1 LPFGTDPAQIG
12 EAIATTTISACFKIS
27 STGSVIEQVSHVADS
42 RTLSPRQ
49 GLRISVAIRD
59 GAIRGRATPTLALMA
74 FASPR
79 PELSSPE
86 AVANATFSTARK
98 GFDPHEVQEFL
109 RQVAGEISRLQE
121 RQRILERELD
131 SRLDARPAD
140 LDEDT
145 VTRLLG
151 EEATRILQTARESGN
166 QIKAR
171 AEESAARLLREST
184 EEAQRQREEADREAA
199 RRRSDAVADAEAELA
214 MAKQQGR
221 EMVEEARAYRERV
234 LGELARRRE
243 LARQQIEQLVHG
255 RDRLLEAF
263 ERARMVAIDVVAE
276 ISPLGSPEEYADFE
290 PPGGPVPLA
299 SLPAPTEPS
308 PVEVAVAEAE
318 VAEDLEDEIT
328 ESPVA
333 PEDSGP
339 AIGGGTVVP
348 FPTAGDEAANP
359 TQVNDVEDLF
369 ARIRA
374 DHDEQ
379 PEDGDV
385 TITAEVPVEDAVDE
399 VAAPETPFQRRDAE
413 LVPLIVASARKLK
426 RVLADEQ
433 NEVLDALRRREP
445 VRSLDGLLSSEPEQS
460 GRYVDAIASEL
471 VLAAE
476 AGSASVDGTVPLAL
490 GPEGSLAPA
499 RESLVS
505 GLVVPLRER
514 LDRCVEEGDG
524 DNDAVTKRA
533 RAVYRE
539 WKTQRIDEQLD
550 DVFRVAYGRGAC
562 DAIEPGTPV
571 TWIVDPAGPACPD
584 AEDNSLAGTVAL
596 GEAFPTG
603 HTCAPAHPG
612 CRCLLA
618 LVDR

>member
-1 LPFGTDPAQIG
+1 
-12 EAIATTTISACFKIS
+12 
-27 STGSVIEQVSHVADS
+27 
-42 RTLSPRQ
+42 
-49 GLRISVAIRD
+49 
-59 GAIRGRATPTLALMA
+59 MA
-74 FASPR
+74 FASSR
-79 PELSSPE
+79 PDPSSPE

-98 GFDPHEVQEFL
+98 GFDPHEVQDFL
-109 RQVAGEISRLQE
+109 RQVAGELHRLQE

-131 SRLDARPAD
+131 SSLDAGPRE

-171 AEESAARLLREST
+171 SEESAARLLREAT

-276 ISPLGSPEEYADFE
+276 ISPLGPPEEYADFE
-290 PPGGPVPLA
+290 PGGPVPLA
-299 SLPAPTEPS
+299 SVPAPVETA
-308 PVEVAVAEAE
+308 PVEAAVAETE
-318 VAEDLEDEIT
+318 VAEELEHDA
-328 ESPVA
+328 SDPPVA
-333 PEDSGP
+333 GEDAVDEAHEGVD
-339 AIGGGTVVP
+339 AAVTFGGTVVP
-348 FPTAGDEAANP
+348 FPTAADESTAAP
-359 TQVNDVEDLF
+359 SDESDVEDLF

-374 DHDEQ
+374 DQDES
-379 PEDGDV
+379 PDDDGRPV
-385 TITAEVPVEDAVDE
+385 TDTDDAFVQEVVEE
-399 VAAPETPFQRRDAE
+399 GGAAETPFQRRDAD

-433 NEVLDALRRREP
+433 NEVLDALRRRDP
-445 VRSLDGLLSSEPEQS
+445 VRSLDGLLPPEEEQS
-460 GRYVDAIASEL
+460 DRYVDAIASEL

-476 AGSASVDGTVPLAL
+476 AGSASVEGTVPLDL
-490 GPEGSLAPA
+490 GPEGTLAPV
-499 RESLVS
+499 RESLAS
-505 GLVVPLRER
+505 DLVVPLRER
-514 LDRCVEEGDG
+514 LQRCVEDGDG

-584 AEDNSLAGTVAL
+584 AEDNSLAGTVTL
-596 GEAFPTG
+596 GEGFPTG
-603 HTCAPAHPG
+603 HTCAPAHAG

>member
-1 LPFGTDPAQIG
+1 
-12 EAIATTTISACFKIS
+12 
-27 STGSVIEQVSHVADS
+27 
-42 RTLSPRQ
+42 
-49 GLRISVAIRD
+49 
-59 GAIRGRATPTLALMA
+59 MA
-74 FASPR
+74 FASSR
-79 PELSSPE
+79 PEPSSPE

-98 GFDPHEVQEFL
+98 GFDPREVQDFL
-109 RQVAGEISRLQE
+109 RQVAGEINRLQE
-121 RQRILERELD
+121 RQRVLERELD
-131 SRLDARPAD
+131 SSLDARAPE

-151 EEATRILQTARESGN
+151 EEATRILQTARESGS

-290 PPGGPVPLA
+290 PGGPAPLTSVSA
-299 SLPAPTEPS
+299 
-308 PVEVAVAEAE
+308 PVETTPVEMAVAEAE
-318 VAEDLEDEIT
+318 VAEELEDET
-328 ESPVA
+328 AEAPV
-333 PEDSGP
+333 SGEQPPQP
-339 AIGGGTVVP
+339 ADDEAVTFGGTVVP
-348 FPTAGDEAANP
+348 FPTTADEAP
-359 TQVNDVEDLF
+359 TAPEEPSDVEDLF

-374 DHDEQ
+374 DQDETGE
-379 PEDGDV
+379 PS
-385 TITAEVPVEDAVDE
+385 VDE
-399 VAAPETPFQRRDAE
+399 GTEGAVEEPAAPETPFQRRDAD

-433 NEVLDALRRREP
+433 NEVLDALRSREP
-445 VRSLDGLLSSEPEQS
+445 VRSLDALLPPLAEQAD
-460 GRYVDAIASEL
+460 RYVNAIAPEL
-471 VLAAE
+471 VVAAE
-476 AGSASVDGTVPLAL
+476 AGSASVEGTMPLDLGPDGT
-490 GPEGSLAPA
+490 LAPV
-499 RESLVS
+499 RESLAS
-505 GLVVPLRER
+505 GLVTPLRDR
-514 LDRCVEEGDG
+514 LERCVEEGDG

-562 DAIEPGTPV
+562 DSIEPGTPV

-603 HTCAPAHPG
+603 HTCAPAHAG

>member
-1 LPFGTDPAQIG
+1 
-12 EAIATTTISACFKIS
+12 
-27 STGSVIEQVSHVADS
+27 
-42 RTLSPRQ
+42 
-49 GLRISVAIRD
+49 
-59 GAIRGRATPTLALMA
+59 MA
-74 FASPR
+74 FASSRSEP
-79 PELSSPE
+79 SSPE
-86 AVANATFSTARK
+86 AVANATFATARK
-98 GFDPHEVQEFL
+98 GFDPQEVHEFL
-109 RQVAGEISRLQE
+109 RQVADELSRLQE

-131 SRLDARPAD
+131 STLDAGPPE

-145 VTRLLG
+145 VTRLIG

-166 QIKAR
+166 QIRAR
-171 AEESAARLLREST
+171 AEEAAARLLREAT

-276 ISPLGSPEEYADFE
+276 ISPLGSPEEYAEFE
-290 PPGGPVPLA
+290 PSGPVPLA
-299 SLPAPTEPS
+299 PVAGPADRLT
-308 PVEVAVAEAE
+308 VEAGVAEAE
-318 VAEDLEDEIT
+318 LADESDGADAEAPATDEDADGGDDDA
-328 ESPVA
+328 S
-333 PEDSGP
+333 S
-339 AIGGGTVVP
+339 GGTVVP
-348 FPTAGDEAANP
+348 FPTAGDEATAP
-359 TQVNDVEDLF
+359 SEVDELF

-374 DHDEQ
+374 NQDDE
-379 PEDGDV
+379 GGAV
-385 TITAEVPVEDAVDE
+385 TDTAEVPVEE
-399 VAAPETPFQRRDAE
+399 VAEDAEVAETPFQRRDAM

-433 NEVLDALRRREP
+433 NEVLDALRRKEP
-445 VRSLDGLLSSEPEQS
+445 VRSLDVLVPTPMEQS
-460 GRYVDAIASEL
+460 DRYVDAIAPEL

-476 AGSASVDGTVPLAL
+476 AGSASVDGNVALDL
-490 GPEGSLAPA
+490 GPEGTLAPV
-499 RESLVS
+499 RESLAS
-505 GLVVPLRER
+505 GLVMPLRER
-514 LDRCVEEGDG
+514 LERCVEEGEG

-550 DVFRVAYGRGAC
+550 DVFRLAYGRGAF
-562 DAIEPGTPV
+562 DAVEPGTPV
-571 TWIVDPAGPACPD
+571 TWSVDPDGPACAD
-584 AEDNSLAGTVAL
+584 AEDNSLAGIVAL

-603 HTCAPAHPG
+603 HTCAPAHAG
-612 CRCLLA
+612 CRCLFS

>member
-1 LPFGTDPAQIG
+1 
-12 EAIATTTISACFKIS
+12 
-27 STGSVIEQVSHVADS
+27 
-42 RTLSPRQ
+42 
-49 GLRISVAIRD
+49 
-59 GAIRGRATPTLALMA
+59 MA
-74 FASPR
+74 FASSR
-79 PELSSPE
+79 PEPSSPE
-86 AVANATFSTARK
+86 AVANATFSTTRK
-98 GFDPHEVQEFL
+98 GYDPHEVQDFL
-109 RQVAGEISRLQE
+109 RRVAGEMSRLQE

-131 SRLDARPAD
+131 SSVDAVPAE

-171 AEESAARLLREST
+171 AEESASRLLREST

-290 PPGGPVPLA
+290 PGGPVPLA
-299 SLPAPTEPS
+299 PVPT
-308 PVEVAVAEAE
+308 PVETPPVEAAVAEAE
-318 VAEDLEDEIT
+318 VAEELEDET
-328 ESPVA
+328 AEAPDAAGDADDESDK
-333 PEDSGP
+333 PE
-339 AIGGGTVVP
+339 ATFGGTVVP
-348 FPTAGDEAANP
+348 FPTAGDEGTTAPAE
-359 TQVNDVEDLF
+359 VGDVEDLF
-369 ARIRA
+369 ARIRGDQDDDHESGPITDLAGPSA
-374 DHDEQ
+374 DGVLE
-379 PEDGDV
+379 EV
-385 TITAEVPVEDAVDE
+385 TEEGG
-399 VAAPETPFQRRDAE
+399 APETPFQRRDAD

-433 NEVLDALRRREP
+433 NEVLDALRRRDP
-445 VRSLDGLLSSEPEQS
+445 VRSLDGLLPPEAEQS
-460 GRYVDAIASEL
+460 DRYVDAIASEL

-476 AGSASVDGTVPLAL
+476 AGSVSVEGTVPLDL
-490 GPEGSLAPA
+490 GPEGTLAPA
-499 RESLVS
+499 RESLAS
-505 GLVVPLRER
+505 DLVMPLRER
-514 LDRCVEEGDG
+514 LERCVEEGDG

-562 DAIEPGTPV
+562 DAVEPGTPV

-596 GEAFPTG
+596 GDAFPTG
-603 HTCAPAHPG
+603 HTCAPAHAG

>member
-1 LPFGTDPAQIG
+1 
-12 EAIATTTISACFKIS
+12 
-27 STGSVIEQVSHVADS
+27 
-42 RTLSPRQ
+42 
-49 GLRISVAIRD
+49 
-59 GAIRGRATPTLALMA
+59 MA

-79 PELSSPE
+79 PEPSSPE

-98 GFDPHEVQEFL
+98 GFDPREVQSFL

-131 SRLDARPAD
+131 SSHDARAPE

-243 LARQQIEQLVHG
+243 LARQQTGQLVHG

-290 PPGGPVPLA
+290 PGGPAPLA
-299 SLPAPTEPS
+299 SVPAPVETP
-308 PVEVAVAEAE
+308 PVETASVEAE
-318 VAEDLEDEIT
+318 VVEEFEEETAETPAADEQPT
-328 ESPVA
+328 DGADDHTVTF
-333 PEDSGP
+333 
-339 AIGGGTVVP
+339 GGTVVP
-348 FPTAGDEAANP
+348 FPTAADEAATAP
-359 TQVNDVEDLF
+359 EEPGEVQDLF
-369 ARIRA
+369 ARIRG
-374 DHDEQ
+374 DQDE
-379 PEDGDV
+379 PAEPAVEEV
-385 TITAEVPVEDAVDE
+385 TEQETEEP
-399 VAAPETPFQRRDAE
+399 AAPETPFQRRDAA

-433 NEVLDALRRREP
+433 NEVLDALRRKEP
-445 VRSLDGLLSSEPEQS
+445 VRSVDELLPALAEQS
-460 GRYVDAIASEL
+460 GRYTDAVASEL
-471 VLAAE
+471 ALAAE
-476 AGSASVDGTVPLAL
+476 AGSASVK
-490 GPEGSLAPA
+490 GS
-499 RESLVS
+499 
-505 GLVVPLRER
+505 
-514 LDRCVEEGDG
+514 
-524 DNDAVTKRA
+524 
-533 RAVYRE
+533 
-539 WKTQRIDEQLD
+539 
-550 DVFRVAYGRGAC
+550 
-562 DAIEPGTPV
+562 
-571 TWIVDPAGPACPD
+571 
-584 AEDNSLAGTVAL
+584 VAL
-596 GEAFPTG
+596 
-603 HTCAPAHPG
+603 
-612 CRCLLA
+612 
-618 LVDR
+618 

>member
-1 LPFGTDPAQIG
+1 
-12 EAIATTTISACFKIS
+12 
-27 STGSVIEQVSHVADS
+27 
-42 RTLSPRQ
+42 
-49 GLRISVAIRD
+49 
-59 GAIRGRATPTLALMA
+59 MA
-74 FASPR
+74 FASSR
-79 PELSSPE
+79 PDPSSPE

-98 GFDPHEVQEFL
+98 GFDPQEVHEFL
-109 RQVAGEISRLQE
+109 RQVAGELNRLQE
-121 RQRILERELD
+121 HQRILERELD
-131 SRLDARPAD
+131 STLDARPAD

-151 EEATRILQTARESGN
+151 EEATRILQTARESGS

-171 AEESAARLLREST
+171 AEETAARLLKEAT
-184 EEAQRQREEADREAA
+184 EESQRQREEADREAA

-276 ISPLGSPEEYADFE
+276 ISPLGSPEEYAEFE
-290 PPGGPVPLA
+290 PPSPTGAVPLA
-299 SLPAPTEPS
+299 PMTAGEDSSAAETEA
-308 PVEVAVAEAE
+308 VETEIAEMEIAEA
-318 VAEDLEDEIT
+318 AEEDKDTVTGGPET
-328 ESPVA
+328 GPDEPASDAAVA
-333 PEDSGP
+333 PEGP
-339 AIGGGTVVP
+339 DATVVP
-348 FPTAGDEAANP
+348 FPTTGDEP
-359 TQVNDVEDLF
+359 TGEVEQVDQVDDLF

-374 DHDEQ
+374 DHVDEAG
-379 PEDGDV
+379 EVGEV
-385 TITAEVPVEDAVDE
+385 TDTAEAVTEKADAE
-399 VAAPETPFQRRDAE
+399 ETPFQRRDAV

-433 NEVLDALRRREP
+433 NEVLDALRRKEP
-445 VRSLDGLLSSEPEQS
+445 VRSVDVLVPTESEQAA
-460 GRYVDAIASEL
+460 RYVDAIAPEL

-476 AGSASVDGTVPLAL
+476 AGSGSVNGPVAL
-490 GPEGSLAPA
+490 DVGPEGSLAPV
-499 RESLVS
+499 RESLAGS
-505 GLVVPLRER
+505 LVTPLRER
-514 LDRCVEEGDG
+514 LERCVDEGDG

-550 DVFRVAYGRGAC
+550 DLFRLAYGRGAC
-562 DAIEPGTPV
+562 DALEPGTPV
-571 TWIVDPAGPACPD
+571 TWTVDPDGPACPD
-584 AEDNSLAGTVAL
+584 AEDNSLAGTVSL

-603 HTCAPAHPG
+603 HTCAPAHAG

-618 LVDR
+618 PVDR

>member
-1 LPFGTDPAQIG
+1 
-12 EAIATTTISACFKIS
+12 
-27 STGSVIEQVSHVADS
+27 
-42 RTLSPRQ
+42 
-49 GLRISVAIRD
+49 
-59 GAIRGRATPTLALMA
+59 MA
-74 FASPR
+74 FASSR
-79 PELSSPE
+79 PDPSSPE
-86 AVANATFSTARK
+86 AVANATFSTTRK
-98 GFDPHEVQEFL
+98 GFDPHEVQDFL
-109 RQVAGEISRLQE
+109 RQVAGEIHRLQE
-121 RQRILERELD
+121 RQRMLERELD
-131 SRLDARPAD
+131 SSLDAGPPE

-145 VTRLLG
+145 VTRMLG
-151 EEATRILQTARESGN
+151 EEATRILQTARESGT

-290 PPGGPVPLA
+290 PGGPVPLA
-299 SLPAPTEPS
+299 AVPGPVETSLPAPS
-308 PVEVAVAEAE
+308 PVEAAVAEAE
-318 VAEDLEDEIT
+318 VAEEFEDDAVT
-328 ESPVA
+328 PES
-333 PEDSGP
+333 PEDSVDES
-339 AIGGGTVVP
+339 ASVDMTFGGTVLP
-348 FPTAGDEAANP
+348 FPTTGDEATTAP
-359 TQVNDVEDLF
+359 AEADEADDVNEVDDLF

-374 DHDEQ
+374 NQDETLEPLADQ
-379 PEDGDV
+379 
-385 TITAEVPVEDAVDE
+385 IVDE
-399 VAAPETPFQRRDAE
+399 PGVPETAFQRRDAE

-433 NEVLDALRRREP
+433 NEVLDALRRRDP
-445 VRSLDGLLSSEPEQS
+445 VRSLDPLLPAETEQS
-460 GRYVDAIASEL
+460 DRYVDAIASEL

-476 AGSASVDGTVPLAL
+476 AGSASIEGTVPLDL
-490 GPEGSLAPA
+490 GPEGTLAPV
-499 RESLVS
+499 RESLAS
-505 GLVVPLRER
+505 GLVMPLRER
-514 LDRCVEEGDG
+514 LQRCVDEGDG

-584 AEDNSLAGTVAL
+584 AEDNSLAGTIAM

-603 HTCAPAHPG
+603 HVCAPAHAG
-612 CRCLLA
+612 CRCLVALA
-618 LVDR
+618 DR

>member
-1 LPFGTDPAQIG
+1 MA
-12 EAIATTTISACFKIS
+12 SAS
-27 STGSVIEQVSHVADS
+27 S
-42 RTLSPRQ
+42 
-49 GLRISVAIRD
+49 
-59 GAIRGRATPTLALMA
+59 
-74 FASPR
+74 R
-79 PELSSPE
+79 PEPFSPE
-86 AVANATFSTARK
+86 AVANATFAMARK
-98 GFDPHEVQEFL
+98 GFDPQEVQAFL
-109 RQVAGEISRLQE
+109 RQVAGELSRLQE

-131 SRLDARPAD
+131 SRLDARPPE

-151 EEATRILQTARESGN
+151 EEATRILQTARESGT

-171 AEESAARLLREST
+171 AEEAAARLLREAT

-276 ISPLGSPEEYADFE
+276 ISPLGSPEEYAEFE
-290 PPGGPVPLA
+290 PGGPVPLA
-299 SLPAPTEPS
+299 PVAAPADPS
-308 PVEVAVAEAE
+308 AEAAVAEAE
-318 VAEDLEDEIT
+318 VTEVADDASSSEAPAADEDAEGDDE
-328 ESPVA
+328 
-333 PEDSGP
+333 GP
-339 AIGGGTVVP
+339 ASDATVVP
-348 FPTAGDEAANP
+348 FPTADDDATTTTADVDE
-359 TQVNDVEDLF
+359 LF

-374 DHDEQ
+374 NQDDESSA
-379 PEDGDV
+379 V
-385 TITAEVPVEDAVDE
+385 TEAAEAPVEERAEEGE
-399 VAAPETPFQRRDAE
+399 VAETPFQRRDVM

-433 NEVLDALRRREP
+433 NEVLDALRRTEP
-445 VRSLDGLLSSEPEQS
+445 VRSLDTLVPPPSEQS
-460 GRYVDAIASEL
+460 DRYVDAIAPEL

-476 AGSASVDGTVPLAL
+476 AGASAVEGTVALDL
-490 GPEGSLAPA
+490 GPEGTLAA
-499 RESLVS
+499 VRESLAS
-505 GLVVPLRER
+505 GLVMPLRER
-514 LDRCVEEGDG
+514 LERCVEEGDG
-524 DNDAVTKRA
+524 DNDAITKRA

-550 DVFRVAYGRGAC
+550 DVFSVAYGRGAF

-571 TWIVDPAGPACPD
+571 TWIVDPDGPACPD
-584 AEDNSLAGTVAL
+584 AEDNSLAGVVAL

-603 HTCAPAHPG
+603 HTCAPAHAG

>member
-1 LPFGTDPAQIG
+1 
-12 EAIATTTISACFKIS
+12 
-27 STGSVIEQVSHVADS
+27 
-42 RTLSPRQ
+42 
-49 GLRISVAIRD
+49 
-59 GAIRGRATPTLALMA
+59 MA

-79 PELSSPE
+79 PEPSSPE

-98 GFDPHEVQEFL
+98 GFDQREVQDFL

-121 RQRILERELD
+121 RQRALERELD
-131 SRLDARPAD
+131 SSLDARAPD

-171 AEESAARLLREST
+171 AEESAARLLREAT

-290 PPGGPVPLA
+290 PGGPAPLTSVPA
-299 SLPAPTEPS
+299 AAEAP
-308 PVEVAVAEAE
+308 PVEAPPVETAIAETE
-318 VAEDLEDEIT
+318 VVEELEDEA
-328 ESPVA
+328 SDAPVA
-333 PEDSGP
+333 GDQPTAASADE
-339 AIGGGTVVP
+339 AATFGGRVLP
-348 FPTAGDEAANP
+348 FPTAADEAVGAAP
-359 TQVNDVEDLF
+359 EDAGDVEDLF

-374 DHDEQ
+374 DQ
-379 PEDGDV
+379 
-385 TITAEVPVEDAVDE
+385 EDAVEPVEEVDE
-399 VAAPETPFQRRDAE
+399 EVAEEPAAPETPFQRRDAD

-433 NEVLDALRRREP
+433 NEVLDALRHREP
-445 VRSLDGLLSSEPEQS
+445 VRSLDALLPPPAEQS
-460 GRYVDAIASEL
+460 ERYASAIAAEL
-471 VLAAE
+471 VVAAE
-476 AGSASVDGTVPLAL
+476 AGSASVEGKVPLDL
-490 GPEGSLAPA
+490 GPEGTLAPV
-499 RESLVS
+499 RESLAS
-505 GLVVPLRER
+505 GLVMPLRER
-514 LDRCVEEGDG
+514 LERCVEEGDA

-562 DAIEPGTPV
+562 DSIEPGTPV

>member
-1 LPFGTDPAQIG
+1 
-12 EAIATTTISACFKIS
+12 
-27 STGSVIEQVSHVADS
+27 
-42 RTLSPRQ
+42 
-49 GLRISVAIRD
+49 
-59 GAIRGRATPTLALMA
+59 MA
-74 FASPR
+74 FASSR
-79 PELSSPE
+79 PDPSSPE
-86 AVANATFSTARK
+86 AVANATFSTTRK
-98 GFDPHEVQEFL
+98 GFDPHEVQDFL
-109 RQVAGEISRLQE
+109 RQVAGEIHRLQE
-121 RQRILERELD
+121 RQRMLERELD
-131 SRLDARPAD
+131 SSLDAGPPE

-145 VTRLLG
+145 VTRMLG
-151 EEATRILQTARESGN
+151 EEATRILQTARESGT

-290 PPGGPVPLA
+290 PGGPVPLA
-299 SLPAPTEPS
+299 AVPGPVETSLPAPS
-308 PVEVAVAEAE
+308 PVEAAVAEAE
-318 VAEDLEDEIT
+318 VAEEFEDDAVT
-328 ESPVA
+328 PES
-333 PEDSGP
+333 PEDSVDES
-339 AIGGGTVVP
+339 ASVDMTFGGTVLP
-348 FPTAGDEAANP
+348 FPTTGDEP
-359 TQVNDVEDLF
+359 TTAPAEADEADDVNEVDDLF

-374 DHDEQ
+374 NQDETLE
-379 PEDGDV
+379 PL
-385 TITAEVPVEDAVDE
+385 ADE
-399 VAAPETPFQRRDAE
+399 IADEPGVPETAFQRRDAE

-433 NEVLDALRRREP
+433 NEVLDALRRRDP
-445 VRSLDGLLSSEPEQS
+445 VRSLDPLLPAETEQS
-460 GRYVDAIASEL
+460 DRYVDAIASEL

-476 AGSASVDGTVPLAL
+476 AGSASIEGTVPLDL
-490 GPEGSLAPA
+490 GPEGTLAPV
-499 RESLVS
+499 RESLAS
-505 GLVVPLRER
+505 GLVMPLRER
-514 LDRCVEEGDG
+514 LQRCVDEGDG

-584 AEDNSLAGTVAL
+584 AEDNSLAGTIAM

-603 HTCAPAHPG
+603 HVCAPAHAG
-612 CRCLLA
+612 CRCLVALA
-618 LVDR
+618 DR

>member
-1 LPFGTDPAQIG
+1 
-12 EAIATTTISACFKIS
+12 
-27 STGSVIEQVSHVADS
+27 
-42 RTLSPRQ
+42 
-49 GLRISVAIRD
+49 
-59 GAIRGRATPTLALMA
+59 MA
-74 FASPR
+74 FASSR
-79 PELSSPE
+79 PDPSSPE

-98 GFDPHEVQEFL
+98 GFDPHEVQDFL
-109 RQVAGEISRLQE
+109 RQVAGELHRLQE

-131 SRLDARPAD
+131 SSLDAGPRE

-171 AEESAARLLREST
+171 SEESAARLLREAT

-276 ISPLGSPEEYADFE
+276 ISPLGPPEEYADFE
-290 PPGGPVPLA
+290 PGGPVPLA
-299 SLPAPTEPS
+299 SVPAPVETA
-308 PVEVAVAEAE
+308 PVEAAVAETE
-318 VAEDLEDEIT
+318 VAEELEHDA
-328 ESPVA
+328 SDPPVA
-333 PEDSGP
+333 GEDAADEAHDG
-339 AIGGGTVVP
+339 ADAAVTFGGTVVP
-348 FPTAGDEAANP
+348 FPTAADESTAAP
-359 TQVNDVEDLF
+359 SDESDVGDLF
-369 ARIRA
+369 ARIRG
-374 DHDEQ
+374 DQDESPDDDEGR
-379 PEDGDV
+379 PETDTDDAFV
-385 TITAEVPVEDAVDE
+385 QQVVEE
-399 VAAPETPFQRRDAE
+399 GGAAETPFQRRDAD

-433 NEVLDALRRREP
+433 NEVLDALRRRDP
-445 VRSLDGLLSSEPEQS
+445 VRSLDGLLPPEEEQS
-460 GRYVDAIASEL
+460 DRYVDAIASEL

-476 AGSASVDGTVPLAL
+476 AGSASVEGTVPLDL
-490 GPEGSLAPA
+490 GPEGTLAPV
-499 RESLVS
+499 RESLAS
-505 GLVVPLRER
+505 DLVVPLRER
-514 LDRCVEEGDG
+514 LQRCVEDGDG

-584 AEDNSLAGTVAL
+584 AEDNSLAGTVTL
-596 GEAFPTG
+596 GEGFPTG
-603 HTCAPAHPG
+603 HTCAPAHAG